1 MLLPNHG
8 ANPELLA
15 RSLETELKENSL
27 DFSVNVNPYPP
38 LSCLKEDWDSLYEDI
53 LHYPHPSA
61 APFVQL
67 AAKMAGLG
75 SEQVLAGNGAAE
87 LIFLIA
93 QAYRGANVLI
103 IEPAF
108 SEYREAC
115 EANGC
120 RVESF
125 ITQEESKWGI
135 SFVELEKCLEDK
147 ELCFLCHPNNPT
159 GTALDSFQLERLL
172 HLCSEKK
179 VTLVVD
185 EAFVHFMENPV
196 TAVPLLAQ
204 HNNLIILRSLT
215 KMFHLPGLRL
225 GYAMSSLDLILQ
237 MKKYQPPWSVNGPA
251 QKIGML
257 CLEHE
262 KLFAADSAEKT
273 ASERKRLFPALHRLG
288 FEPSPSLVNFYLLRE
303 KGEEKDQ
310 MSLIK
315 YLLSKRIIVRHTFNF
330 KGLEGRFIRLA
341 IRTAQE
347 NDVLLDT
354 LEGWAASC

>member
-15 RSLETELKENSL
+15 RSLQTELKENSL

-38 LSCLKEDWDSLYEDI
+38 LVNLKEVWGSLYEEI

-61 APFVQL
+61 APFLQL
-67 AAKMAGLG
+67 AAEMAGLG
-75 SEQVLAGNGAAE
+75 PEQVLAGNGAAE

-120 RVESF
+120 KVESF

-135 SFVELEKCLEDK
+135 SFEELEKSLEGK
-147 ELCFLCHPNNPT
+147 QLCFLCQPNNPT
-159 GTALDSFQLERLL
+159 GTALDSVELEKLL
-172 HLCSEKK
+172 QLCSEKK

-196 TAVPLLAQ
+196 TAVPLLA
-204 HNNLIILRSLT
+204 HFNNLILLRSLT

-225 GYAMSSLDLILQ
+225 GYAMSSLDLILK

-257 CLEHE
+257 CVAQE
-262 KLFAADSAEKT
+262 KPIAADIAEKT
-273 ASERKRLFPALHRLG
+273 ANERNRLFPVLRRLG

-310 MSLIK
+310 MDLIK
-315 YLLSKRIIVRHTFNF
+315 YLLSRRIIVRHTFNF
-330 KGLEGRFIRLA
+330 NGLEGRFIRLA
-341 IRTAQE
+341 IRTPEE
-347 NDVLLDT
+347 NDVLLDV
-354 LEGWAASC
+354 LEGWNASC